1 MNSIDFFISVNTLP
15 ADMKEF
21 AQTATIGQVNGPE
34 RNEQSYIMY
43 KLVDRTSAA
52 DSVKLQMIP
61 LPQGLDQATATHISD
76 SLLNVIKG
84 GKDFS
89 ALANELMP
97 GSNGGNIGW
106 ATEMALA
113 SAGGDLI

>member
-1 MNSIDFFISVNTLP
+1 
-15 ADMKEF
+15 MKEF

-61 LPQGLDQATATHISD
+61 LPQDVYKRQILRLAYPCF
-76 SLLNVIKG
+76 
-84 GKDFS
+84 DFR
-89 ALANELMP
+89 LQR
-97 GSNGGNIGW
+97 
-106 ATEMALA
+106 
-113 SAGGDLI
+113 